1 MANDNVSYIDEY
13 GRIVVPKTIRE
24 KLKATE
30 VVFIY
35 DQKHHDVHMV
45 PVRNISE
52 WKGKF
57 KGILKNYLKK
67 HEEDLDDP
75 YRR

>member
-1 MANDNVSYIDEY
+1 MVNENISVIDDY
-13 GRIVVPKTIRE
+13 GRVVVPKNIRE
-24 KLKATE
+24 KMASKE

-35 DQKHHDVHMV
+35 DHKNEDVHMV
-45 PVRNISE
+45 PVKEISD

-57 KGILKNYLKK
+57 KGILKGYLKS
-67 HEEDLDDP
+67 HDEDSNDS